1 MRCARLNLVL
11 GSSSSLHIN
20 ASLRLQMQTAVERGE
35 ISHVVVVSE
44 YVKSTLLVA
53 RKQSES
59 KMKGEKSIAGRSKTE
74 PAYLLTLH
82 SPPPPPPFFSPSRR
96 LG

>member
-1 MRCARLNLVL
+1 
-11 GSSSSLHIN
+11 
-20 ASLRLQMQTAVERGE
+20 MQTAVERGE

-82 SPPPPPPFFSPSRR
+82 SPHLLRPFFPRVEG
-96 LG
+96 LGDQFELDIFTV